1 MISVRVTGPAFCIP
15 GLNEA
20 MVTFARWKI
29 FVLIPVNALHD
40 REGVHHRGGAGSAKF
55 ISLEH
60 KYHILLTNYFH
71 GEFL

>member
-40 REGVHHRGGAGSAKF
+40 REGY
-55 ISLEH
+55 I
-60 KYHILLTNYFH
+60 T
-71 GEFL
+71 GEGRFGKIY